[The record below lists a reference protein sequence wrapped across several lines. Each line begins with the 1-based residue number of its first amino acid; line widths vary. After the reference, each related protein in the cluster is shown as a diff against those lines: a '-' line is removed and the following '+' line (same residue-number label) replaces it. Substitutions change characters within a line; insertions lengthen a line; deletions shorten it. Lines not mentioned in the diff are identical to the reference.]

1 MCVFT
6 LRCVHELCMFCSA
19 LVSAGGS
26 SFTFWSPSAILTRPQ
41 KTCLIYI
48 IWGALQQNWR
58 KTDADERTHAVTAR
72 CWVYCSALCA
82 ALSKSPQEDR
92 GSFLRCSLAAA
103 FFQNWFISV
112 LMLLSAIGTL
122 NCGTVPTTANS
133 HGTLKKNTSILL
145 DHVLCNMFVSLC
157 KRLLIDYLF
166 CLLIFLIYC
175 GCCLLKPV
183 SASCFILWT
192 AALHE
197 SWYIYTVVV
206 VDMVVMS
213 TSLQWQRGTQ
223 TRGLRLLSIT
233 DQLCGVSWLQSLSTV
248 HLRAVWSGTASLCTL
263 TLQTEVAARWQRLF
277 SVYECWRS
285 YLCVRRAIHSLT
297 FAVSGALSLCTDL
310 THAPRLR
317 QELTPSLAALS
328 TFLHQTGATTPDFQ
342 LKAPWESLQKVL
354 RS

>member
-58 KTDADERTHAVTAR
+58 KTDAAERTHAVTAR

-92 GSFLRCSLAAA
+92 GSFIRCSLAAA

-157 KRLLIDYLF
+157 NRLLIDYLF

-233 DQLCGVSWLQSLSTV
+233 DQLCGVSWLQS
-248 HLRAVWSGTASLCTL
+248 RTASAQFTSEPSDLEQLPRPRSPSRLKQQLGDSGCFLCMNAGGVTF
-263 TLQTEVAARWQRLF
+263 V
-277 SVYECWRS
+277 SVGRF
-285 YLCVRRAIHSLT
+285 IHWPSLS
-297 FAVSGALSLCTDL
+297 AALSLSVPTS
-310 THAPRLR
+310 HMHR
-317 QELTPSLAALS
+317 
-328 TFLHQTGATTPDFQ
+328 G
-342 LKAPWESLQKVL
+342 
-354 RS
+354 